1 MKNVNKERQPIN
13 LEACGSDIIYS
24 IEYKWTREET
34 PQTTSNIVEL
44 KESKQK
50 DHGVIKSS
58 ILIQEEKK
66 TEQTEP
72 NRADS
77 KKAKSDNINASKI
90 EKVDKNLEPE
100 TPIKRPNKL
109 DDKKPKKGK
118 SNISKNI
125 LKY

>member
-1 MKNVNKERQPIN
+1 M
-13 LEACGSDIIYS
+13 
-24 IEYKWTREET
+24 
-34 PQTTSNIVEL
+34 
-44 KESKQK
+44 
-50 DHGVIKSS
+50 IKSS